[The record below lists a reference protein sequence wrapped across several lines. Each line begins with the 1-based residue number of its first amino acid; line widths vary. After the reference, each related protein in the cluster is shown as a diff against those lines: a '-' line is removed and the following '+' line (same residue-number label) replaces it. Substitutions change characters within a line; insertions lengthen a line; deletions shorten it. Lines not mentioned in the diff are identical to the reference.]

1 MPQEISFNYD
11 FKIEFASGGGDRSSL
26 IGKIDNER
34 ELKNAL
40 MKLKDDMNYEDL
52 TNKITLAII
61 AHNKTKSTT
70 FVFVPRH
77 NYLRV
82 ILIKNKSEES
92 L

>member
-52 TNKITLAII
+52 TNKMRDRSDSDNAGK
-61 AHNKTKSTT
+61 NSG
-70 FVFVPRH
+70 VFGT
-77 NYLRV
+77 
-82 ILIKNKSEES
+82 
-92 L
+92 